1 MLRRPKILAAL
12 AAVALPAALV
22 GVSMGGPPAEASP
35 LSASSAPTAPSA
47 VAATA
52 YSAAAAKYGVP
63 ESVLLAVSYA
73 ESRWDDHAGAPSTSG
88 GYGPMHLTSLGASEV
103 ADLSGK
109 QKVATAESLQTLKK
123 ASELTGLDASSL
135 RNDVTANINGG
146 AAVLASYQK
155 SLGLPVGATTSPA
168 EWYGAV
174 ASYAEAGDKVG
185 AAEFADDVYSI
196 MAKGAAR
203 TTNTGQQIV
212 MPAVAVKPDKAQVA
226 KLSLPAGVQPS
237 TSDVECPPTLGC
249 EWLPAPYS
257 EFGTAGD
264 YGNHDLANRPK
275 TGKIDYIVIH
285 DTEGTWQGVL
295 NLVQDPTYVSWN
307 YTMRSSDGHT
317 WQHVKAKD
325 VAWHAGNW
333 YVNMHSIG
341 IEHEGFAPQGA
352 TWFTESLYRNSAKLV
367 KYLAAKNNIPLDRAH
382 IIGHDQ
388 VPGTVPSTVAGMHW
402 DPGPYWDWE
411 HYFDLLGAPIY
422 GHKGV
427 PVRAGSIVTIKPGF
441 ADNVQVV
448 SNCDAPNT
456 TCTPQG
462 TNFVYLRQAPD
473 DNAPLVK
480 DIGLH
485 PSGIDGTTDVSD
497 MGSRAAAG
505 SQYVVAQRQGDWVA
519 VWYLGALGWF
529 KSPVNAPDA
538 FGKPGL
544 VVKPK
549 AGRTSV
555 PVYGRAYPE
564 QSAYPT
570 GIPYQTVTPLQ
581 YTIGAGQSY
590 PVGDLNIETDYYR
603 AVTFDGQPP
612 TDHVQVLGK
621 DRYYQIWFGHRM
633 AYVRAADVDVRPA
646 I

>member
-22 GVSMGGPPAEASP
+22 GVSLGGPPAEASP
-35 LSASSAPTAPSA
+35 APVKPAPSA

-135 RNDVTANINGG
+135 RTDITANINGG

-185 AAEFADDVYSI
+185 AAGFADDVYSI

-237 TSDVECPPTLGC
+237 KSDVECPPTLGC

-422 GHKGV
+422 GHKV
-427 PVRAGSIVTIKPGF
+427 FPVRVGSIVTIKPGF
-441 ADNVQVV
+441 ASNIQVV

-462 TNFVYLRQAPD
+462 TNFVYLRQSPD

-485 PSGIDGTTDVSD
+485 PTGIDGTTDVSD

-538 FGKPGL
+538 FAKPGL

-549 AGRTSV
+549 AGKTSV

-564 QSAYPT
+564 QSAYPA

-581 YTIGAGQSY
+581 YSIGAGQSY

-612 TDHVQVLGK
+612 ADHVQVLGK
-621 DRYYQIWFGHRM
+621 DKYYQIWFGHRM

>member
-12 AAVALPAALV
+12 AAVAVPTALV
-22 GVSMGGPPAEASP
+22 GVSLGSPPAEASQP
-35 LSASSAPTAPSA
+35 GTPGVSGQSA
-47 VAATA
+47 
-52 YSAAAAKYGVP
+52 YGAAAAKYGVP

-73 ESRWDDHAGAPSTSG
+73 ESRWDDHAGAPSTTG
-88 GYGPMHLTSLGASEV
+88 GYGPMHLTGLGASEV

-123 ASELTGLDASSL
+123 ASELTGLDQSTL
-135 RNDVTANINGG
+135 RTDTTANIDGG

-155 SLGLPVGATTSPA
+155 SLGLPTGANTSA
-168 EWYGAV
+168 ADWYGAV

-185 AAEFADDVYSI
+185 AGGFADDVYSI
-196 MAKGAAR
+196 LAKGAAR
-203 TTNTGQQIV
+203 TTNTGQEIV
-212 MPAVAVKPDKAQVA
+212 MPALAVKPDKSQLG

-237 TSDVECPPTLGC
+237 TSNVECPASLGC
-249 EWLPAPYS
+249 EWLPAPYQ

-264 YGNHDLANRPK
+264 YGNHDLADRPK

-307 YTMRSSDGHT
+307 YTMRSSDGHV

-367 KYLAAKNNIPLDRAH
+367 RYLAMKNNIPLDRAH

-388 VPGTVPSTVAGMHW
+388 VPGTVPSTVRGMHW

-411 HYFDLLGAPIY
+411 HYFDLLGAPIW
-422 GHKGV
+422 GKSV
-427 PVRAGSIVTIKPGF
+427 LPVKAGSIVTIKPGF
-441 ADNVQVV
+441 QGNVQVV

-456 TCTPQG
+456 TCAPQA

-480 DIGLH
+480 DLGLH
-485 PSGIDGTTDVSD
+485 PDGSAGTTDVSD

-505 SQYVVAQRQGDWVA
+505 SRYVVAQRQGDWVA

-529 KSPVNAPDA
+529 KSPASAPDA
-538 FGKPGL
+538 FAKPGL

-549 AGRTSV
+549 AGLASV

-564 QSAYPT
+564 KSAYPA

-581 YTIGAGQSY
+581 YTIGAGQAY
-590 PVGDLNIETDYYR
+590 PVADLSIETDYYR

-612 TDHVQVLGK
+612 ADHVQVLGNDK
-621 DRYYQIWFGHRM
+621 YYEIWFGHRM

-646 I
+646 V

>member
-12 AAVALPAALV
+12 AAVALPTAVV
-22 GVSMGGPPAEASP
+22 GVSLGSPPAEASQP
-35 LSASSAPTAPSA
+35 PASSA

-146 AAVLASYQK
+146 AAVLASYHK
-155 SLGLPVGATTSPA
+155 SLGLPVGAPTTPA

-185 AAEFADDVYSI
+185 AAGFADDVYSI

-212 MPAVAVKPDKAQVA
+212 MPAVAVKPDKAQVG

-237 TSDVECPPTLGC
+237 KSDVECPPSLGC

-257 EFGTAGD
+257 EFGTTGD

-333 YVNMHSIG
+333 YVNRLSIG
-341 IEHEGFAPQGA
+341 I
-352 TWFTESLYRNSAKLV
+352 
-367 KYLAAKNNIPLDRAH
+367 
-382 IIGHDQ
+382 
-388 VPGTVPSTVAGMHW
+388 
-402 DPGPYWDWE
+402 
-411 HYFDLLGAPIY
+411 
-422 GHKGV
+422 
-427 PVRAGSIVTIKPGF
+427 
-441 ADNVQVV
+441 
-448 SNCDAPNT
+448 
-456 TCTPQG
+456 
-462 TNFVYLRQAPD
+462 
-473 DNAPLVK
+473 
-480 DIGLH
+480 
-485 PSGIDGTTDVSD
+485 
-497 MGSRAAAG
+497 
-505 SQYVVAQRQGDWVA
+505 
-519 VWYLGALGWF
+519 
-529 KSPVNAPDA
+529 
-538 FGKPGL
+538 
-544 VVKPK
+544 
-549 AGRTSV
+549 
-555 PVYGRAYPE
+555 
-564 QSAYPT
+564 
-570 GIPYQTVTPLQ
+570 
-581 YTIGAGQSY
+581 
-590 PVGDLNIETDYYR
+590 
-603 AVTFDGQPP
+603 
-612 TDHVQVLGK
+612 
-621 DRYYQIWFGHRM
+621 
-633 AYVRAADVDVRPA
+633 
-646 I
+646 